1 MSKPKAL
8 TPKQRRFVEEYLIDH
23 NATQAAIR
31 AGYSEHTAD
40 RQGSRLLKNVEVAA
54 AVATRSEKVTEKAD
68 VTTEDIVSGLKK
80 EAEREDEGSSHAAR
94 VSAWS
99 HLGKYR
105 GMFTDRSEVSG
116 RIEVVIRSE

>member
-1 MSKPKAL
+1 VAL
-8 TPKQRRFVEEYLIDH
+8 TAKQRRFVEEYLVDW

-31 AGYSEHTAD
+31 AGYSEHTA
-40 RQGSRLLKNVEVAA
+40 RAIGAENLTKLAIAE
-54 AVATRSEKVTEKAD
+54 AVAERSAKVTEKAD
-68 VTTEDIVSGLKK
+68 ITTEEIVAGLKR
-80 EAEREDEGSSHAAR
+80 EAEREEEGSSHAAR
-94 VSAWS
+94 VSAWG